1 MSGQKPMKQRMQ
13 EMLRDLQRSNGRR
26 VSCLDRKV
34 LNRLIKKGD
43 AKIVGGARSIVS
55 NGLKHVWANSPMAVA
70 THIPEEKEE
79 VDTGGP
85 FAKRKAALDETELH
99 YRGKNLGRKKVVGE
113 RKLTKHQKRKL
124 EKKRLWERLKR

>member
-1 MSGQKPMKQRMQ
+1 MPGQKPMSQRMQ
-13 EMLRDLQRSNGRR
+13 EMLADLQRSNGRR

-43 AKIVGGARSIVS
+43 AKIVGGARAVIS
-55 NGLKHVWANSPMAVA
+55 NGLKHVWANAARAVA

-85 FAKRKAALDETELH
+85 FAKKKAELDEAGVH

-113 RKLTKHQKRKL
+113 RKLTKQQKKKL
-124 EKKRLWERLKR
+124 EKQRMWEKLKK